1 MIILMRRGYI
11 NDITLSSIAGVNP
24 AMYSLLKWRARCIV
38 LVLHGQTG
46 DVKGRAEASYMMD

>member
-1 MIILMRRGYI
+1 M

-38 LVLHGQTG
+38 LVLHGQMG
-46 DVKGRAEASYMMD
+46 DVKGRAEAYYMID